1 MPLISSKK
9 RERENPCFICGHY
22 HRYDLGE
29 ICKICGHKPPG
40 PAAPAA
46 CSVGGGVGTN
56 PTFVGNAF
64 VDGAM
69 NASQSLGFCPTV
81 PLSSNGNSSGA
92 GGGQLLAAAHE
103 GLPSEV
109 IPSFLYLGS
118 YDHASRSDLL
128 KAMDVHY
135 VLNCVPGCQ
144 NLYRNSFTYHTAT
157 TSSPIPLGEC
167 IGFLESVR
175 KAKGRVLVH
184 CMSGMSRSPAVVL
197 AYLLYLYGSR
207 IRLPELHNHLK
218 SCRQVVNLKPVD
230 MAAVSQYEEAREAA
244 LASGDATQ
252 AQPFVPDSSMPPPV
266 PLPSM
271 LPNAAAM
278 MAPLSPPAFDFA
290 AAAPPPPSVSTDAFA
305 AFALPTAAPLPP
317 PPAVSADAFAAFAL
331 PTAAPLPPPPA
342 VSADAFAAFAPP
354 TTFGGSGMDTS

>member
-135 VLNCVPGCQ
+135 VLNVRVACLCVFE
-144 NLYRNSFTYHTAT
+144 LYR
-157 TSSPIPLGEC
+157 
-167 IGFLESVR
+167 V
-175 KAKGRVLVH
+175 
-184 CMSGMSRSPAVVL
+184 
-197 AYLLYLYGSR
+197 GSDK
-207 IRLPELHNHLK
+207 N
-218 SCRQVVNLKPVD
+218 
-230 MAAVSQYEEAREAA
+230 M
-244 LASGDATQ
+244 
-252 AQPFVPDSSMPPPV
+252 
-266 PLPSM
+266 
-271 LPNAAAM
+271 
-278 MAPLSPPAFDFA
+278 
-290 AAAPPPPSVSTDAFA
+290 
-305 AFALPTAAPLPP
+305 
-317 PPAVSADAFAAFAL
+317 
-331 PTAAPLPPPPA
+331 
-342 VSADAFAAFAPP
+342 
-354 TTFGGSGMDTS
+354 

>member
-1 MPLISSKK
+1 MSLHRPIPLPLLVCHFIRALVCACLRALMPLISSKK

-135 VLNCVPGCQ
+135 VLNVRVACLCVFE
-144 NLYRNSFTYHTAT
+144 LYR
-157 TSSPIPLGEC
+157 GWE
-167 IGFLESVR
+167 
-175 KAKGRVLVH
+175 
-184 CMSGMSRSPAVVL
+184 
-197 AYLLYLYGSR
+197 
-207 IRLPELHNHLK
+207 
-218 SCRQVVNLKPVD
+218 
-230 MAAVSQYEEAREAA
+230 
-244 LASGDATQ
+244 
-252 AQPFVPDSSMPPPV
+252 
-266 PLPSM
+266 
-271 LPNAAAM
+271 
-278 MAPLSPPAFDFA
+278 
-290 AAAPPPPSVSTDAFA
+290 
-305 AFALPTAAPLPP
+305 
-317 PPAVSADAFAAFAL
+317 
-331 PTAAPLPPPPA
+331 
-342 VSADAFAAFAPP
+342 
-354 TTFGGSGMDTS
+354 

>member
-1 MPLISSKK
+1 MSLMVVPLPVFIVPFTLHFPSQAPARAARAFIHSTLVCVCACAYCMPLVSSKK

-46 CSVGGGVGTN
+46 CSVGGGYSVGTN

-135 VLNCVPGCQ
+135 VLNVRVACLCVFE
-144 NLYRNSFTYHTAT
+144 LYR
-157 TSSPIPLGEC
+157 GWE
-167 IGFLESVR
+167 
-175 KAKGRVLVH
+175 
-184 CMSGMSRSPAVVL
+184 
-197 AYLLYLYGSR
+197 
-207 IRLPELHNHLK
+207 
-218 SCRQVVNLKPVD
+218 
-230 MAAVSQYEEAREAA
+230 
-244 LASGDATQ
+244 
-252 AQPFVPDSSMPPPV
+252 
-266 PLPSM
+266 
-271 LPNAAAM
+271 
-278 MAPLSPPAFDFA
+278 
-290 AAAPPPPSVSTDAFA
+290 
-305 AFALPTAAPLPP
+305 
-317 PPAVSADAFAAFAL
+317 
-331 PTAAPLPPPPA
+331 
-342 VSADAFAAFAPP
+342 
-354 TTFGGSGMDTS
+354 